1 MPRAIVS
8 WLMAG
13 TAAVLALV
21 WFMSRESAKEVA
33 AAAPEATQTLRSPFA
48 ANRYSSTAS
57 LTPARA
63 IESDGPERPAASI
76 PASADFSRR
85 QAIYEKAAAAD
96 QDELDALIAEAKA
109 LPEGAERRS
118 TLEILLLRYAQA
130 DFDGALKHAME
141 LDRTTA
147 ASLINTLAATAPE
160 RAWERVSEMQNAGTQ
175 REYRSA
181 IVSAWSMR
189 EPERAFANVVA
200 MSADWQRTELLQ
212 QATAEIAQ
220 RDPRL
225 AIELIGT
232 IDAGNADDLLDIV
245 AQEWARRDPAA
256 AARWVETYP
265 QAKQARFAYKVADA
279 YVAQNPSEALA
290 WAIRISQTP
299 RRHLWSYM
307 LGKIALYDPHEALRI
322 ANAAESPAQ
331 RSQALGTVLGSI
343 AQRNPDLATEH
354 LRKVPAGR
362 SRTQVLMQIANGI
375 TTVTPGAAI
384 EWLNSIDDDAMRV
397 EAANY
402 LGSQLA
408 RTDVEAAAQLIDRI
422 PKEARGAWIS
432 AVALGYADFDIEK
445 GRQWIRKYSDE
456 RSEASFQFARTVA
469 SRSPELAQQ
478 LLEGISDDGERNRLI
493 SGMVMPMAEQAP
505 ELAARLAGRITDE
518 NARANALGTV
528 ANVWQQ
534 YDWPGARKWALSLE
548 DGPARDTAVTT
559 VAMSATNHD
568 DALSLINQ
576 IQSPERRQD
585 VVMRVAMQMSQSDPQ
600 GARTL
605 LRRHPLD
612 PQRQSQV
619 DRYLKRRD

>member
-1 MPRAIVS
+1 MG

-13 TAAVLALV
+13 IAAVLGLV
-21 WFMSRESAKEVA
+21 WFMSRESAEEIA
-33 AAAPEATQTLRSPFA
+33 AGAPDATQALRSPFA
-48 ANRYSSTAS
+48 ANRDSSTAS

-63 IESDGPERPAASI
+63 IESAGPERAAVSI
-76 PASADFSRR
+76 PAGADFSRR

-96 QDELDALIAEAKA
+96 QDELDSLIAEAKA

-130 DFDGALKHAME
+130 DFDGALKHALE
-141 LDRTTA
+141 LDRATA

-160 RAWERVSEMQNAGTQ
+160 RAWERVSELQNPAAQ

-181 IVSAWSMR
+181 VVSAWSMR

-212 QATAEIAQ
+212 QATAEIAR

-232 IDAGNADDLLDIV
+232 IDAGNADELLDIV

-279 YVAQNPSEALA
+279 YVAQNPGEALA

-307 LGKIALYDPHEALRI
+307 LGKIALYDPHEALRL
-322 ANAAESPAQ
+322 AHSAESPAQ
-331 RSQALGTVLGSI
+331 RSQALGSVLGSI
-343 AQRNPDLATEH
+343 AQRNPTLATEH
-354 LRKVPAGR
+354 LLKVPAGR
-362 SRTQVLMQIANGI
+362 SRGQVLMQIASGI
-375 TTVTPGAAI
+375 ATVTPGAAI

-408 RTDVEAAAQLIDRI
+408 RADVEAAAQLIDRI
-422 PKEARGAWIS
+422 PKEARGAWITN
-432 AVALGYADFDIEK
+432 VALGYADFDIEK

-456 RSEASFQFARTVA
+456 RSDASFQFARTVA

-478 LLEGISDDGERNRLI
+478 LLEGVTDESERNRLI
-493 SGMVMPMAEQAP
+493 TGMVMPMAEQAP
-505 ELAARLAGRITDE
+505 ELAARLTDRITDKISRE
-518 NARANALGTV
+518 RAIDMV
-528 ANVWQQ
+528 ANVWRQ
-534 YDWPGARKWALSLE
+534 YDWPGARKWVMSLE
-548 DGPARDTAVTT
+548 DGAARDAAIFPLAIHAPNV
-559 VAMSATNHD
+559 D
-568 DALSLINQ
+568 DALSLVHQ
-576 IQSPERRQD
+576 VQSPERRQD
-585 VVMRVAMQMSQSDPQ
+585 LVMRMAIQMSQSDLQ

-619 DRYLKRRD
+619 DRYLQRRD